1 MKKANTKTT
10 TTFIKRGKMV
20 FCLTTHQIFPSATVA
35 AKELGIGYHT
45 VAKTCEGKMPNNKR
59 GLFYIETM
67 ADINEIFAAQ
77 NAKAKA
83 DAKAREEYELLKAKL
98 AEAETRAAEL
108 RQQAKEMLKMIS

>member
-1 MKKANTKTT
+1 MKKANTKT

-35 AKELGIGYHT
+35 AKELGVGYHT
-45 VAKTCEGKMPNNKR
+45 VAKTCEGKYPSNKR

-77 NAKAKA
+77 NAKTKA

-98 AEAETRAAEL
+98 DEAETYASEL
-108 RQQAKEMLKMIS
+108 RQQMQEVEKMIS